1 MSWEVRLR
9 RWLGS
14 MALAVAFLGW
24 PTPATATEDVVPSC
38 YRHPRINLTPAP
50 SERAVFVLVD
60 QTTAFDRSLKQ
71 SIESNLRRLV
81 EPGTTFVVASF
92 SSVGPGRYPTVV
104 ASGTL
109 EPPLTPYQR
118 LHTSAPVVR
127 MVEACLARQ
136 RPFGVHKATE
146 ALRGALSA
154 SAASFT
160 NSEIMSSLRQLS
172 WRVARS
178 RARDRIVII
187 ASDMLEHSTASSFY
201 RNQMLKPLVVAD
213 ELRNAARLSLFGD
226 FRGARLWVI
235 GAGLIPPRPGS
246 EANRDIHSVNTLQ
259 AFWEGWI
266 RQSRAR
272 LIFFGRPSLVDP
284 IQ

>member
-1 MSWEVRLR
+1 MSREDRMR
-9 RWLGS
+9 RWLGI
-14 MALAVAFLGW
+14 MTLAAALLAWA
-24 PTPATATEDVVPSC
+24 TPATAAEDVVPSC

-60 QTTAFDRSLKQ
+60 QTTAFDRGLKQ

-81 EPGTTFVVASF
+81 RPGTTFTVASF
-92 SSVGPGRYPTVV
+92 SSVGPGLFPTIVS
-104 ASGTL
+104 SGTL

-118 LHTSAPVVR
+118 LHSSAPVVR
-127 MVEACLARQ
+127 MVDRCLARQ
-136 RPFGVHKATE
+136 GPFGAHQAAE
-146 ALRGALSA
+146 AVRGALGA

-178 RARDRIVII
+178 SARDRIVMI

-201 RNQMLKPLVVAD
+201 RNHTLRPLVVAD
-213 ELRNAARLSLFGD
+213 ELRNAARLHLFGD

-235 GAGLIPPRPGS
+235 GAGLIPPQPGS
-246 EANRDIHSVNTLQ
+246 QANRDIHSVNTLQ
-259 AFWEGWI
+259 AFWEAWF
-266 RQSRAR
+266 RQARAR

-284 IQ
+284 IE